1 MEQQTV
7 KNLNVFLLGL
17 AFMLVFAAFQTM
29 GNVQT
34 VILDSAKNTTSGQ
47 FTLQFLSNLEPA
59 ITLHTYYKNLAQ
71 IDLAEAHQ
79 DFLVGFIGSFW
90 PKFECVHEERNF
102 FYIDLTIVTT

>member
-47 FTLQFLSNLEPA
+47 FTLQFLPNLEPA
-59 ITLHTYYKNLAQ
+59 ITLHTIKTWP
-71 IDLAEAHQ
+71 
-79 DFLVGFIGSFW
+79 GSIWQRRIRIF
-90 PKFECVHEERNF
+90 
-102 FYIDLTIVTT
+102 

>member
-47 FTLQFLSNLEPA
+47 FTLQSLSKLEPA
-59 ITLHTYYKNLAQ
+59 IIRLHYKNLAR
-71 IDLAEAHQ
+71 IDLAEVHQ

-102 FYIDLTIVTT
+102 FLY

>member
-34 VILDSAKNTTSGQ
+34 VILDSAKNATSGQ
-47 FTLQFLSNLEPA
+47 FTLRFLSKTEPMFSSMS
-59 ITLHTYYKNLAQ
+59 K
-71 IDLAEAHQ
+71 
-79 DFLVGFIGSFW
+79 
-90 PKFECVHEERNF
+90 KKKC
-102 FYIDLTIVTT
+102 

>member
-1 MEQQTV
+1 MAKIQFIKNFWREKKNYKQNKMEQQTV

-47 FTLQFLSNLEPA
+47 FTLQFLSRLEPA
-59 ITLHTYYKNLAQ
+59 IT
-71 IDLAEAHQ
+71 
-79 DFLVGFIGSFW
+79 
-90 PKFECVHEERNF
+90 
-102 FYIDLTIVTT
+102 

>member
-47 FTLQFLSNLEPA
+47 FTLQFLSKLEPA
-59 ITLHTYYKNLAQ
+59 INKNLAR

-79 DFLVGFIGSFW
+79 DFLVGFIGSF
-90 PKFECVHEERNF
+90 
-102 FYIDLTIVTT
+102 

>member
-47 FTLQFLSNLEPA
+47 FTFLSKLEPA
-59 ITLHTYYKNLAQ
+59 IRLHTKEVFRTCNVLPFSCTHLA
-71 IDLAEAHQ
+71 L
-79 DFLVGFIGSFW
+79 
-90 PKFECVHEERNF
+90 
-102 FYIDLTIVTT
+102 

>member
-47 FTLQFLSNLEPA
+47 FTLQFLSKLEPA
-59 ITLHTYYKNLAQ
+59 IRLHTKEVFRTCNVLPFRCTHLA
-71 IDLAEAHQ
+71 L
-79 DFLVGFIGSFW
+79 
-90 PKFECVHEERNF
+90 
-102 FYIDLTIVTT
+102 

>member
-1 MEQQTV
+1 MSNIQFMKNFWREKKKYKQIKMEQQTV

-47 FTLQFLSNLEPA
+47 FTLQFLSKLEP
-59 ITLHTYYKNLAQ
+59 
-71 IDLAEAHQ
+71 
-79 DFLVGFIGSFW
+79 
-90 PKFECVHEERNF
+90 
-102 FYIDLTIVTT
+102 TIRLL

>member
-34 VILDSAKNTTSGQ
+34 VILDSAKNTTSGE
-47 FTLQFLSNLEPA
+47 FTL
-59 ITLHTYYKNLAQ
+59 
-71 IDLAEAHQ
+71 
-79 DFLVGFIGSFW
+79 
-90 PKFECVHEERNF
+90 
-102 FYIDLTIVTT
+102 

>member
-34 VILDSAKNTTSGQ
+34 VILDSAKNATSGQ
-47 FTLQFLSNLEPA
+47 FLSQTE
-59 ITLHTYYKNLAQ
+59 LHTL
-71 IDLAEAHQ
+71 
-79 DFLVGFIGSFW
+79 
-90 PKFECVHEERNF
+90 
-102 FYIDLTIVTT
+102 

>member
-34 VILDSAKNTTSGQ
+34 VILDSAKNKTSGQ
-47 FTLQFLSNLEPA
+47 CTLR
-59 ITLHTYYKNLAQ
+59 
-71 IDLAEAHQ
+71 
-79 DFLVGFIGSFW
+79 GFCLLKQNQCSLCQEG
-90 PKFECVHEERNF
+90 K
-102 FYIDLTIVTT
+102 IVK